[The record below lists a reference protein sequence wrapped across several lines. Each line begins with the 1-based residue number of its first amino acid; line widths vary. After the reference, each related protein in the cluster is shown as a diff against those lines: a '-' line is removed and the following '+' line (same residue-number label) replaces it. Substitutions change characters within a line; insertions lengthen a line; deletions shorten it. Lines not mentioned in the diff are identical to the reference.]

1 MFHKYIFLF
10 LLSIIYQPIT
20 AFSADSGQ
28 TLNHYHE
35 APQAQALSI
44 EDFSGELLITSQPEP
59 GIRLKLT
66 GSKRQLDDQD
76 ITTRNGVLHL
86 RMQQSHSARR
96 STRINT
102 LTNTSVMAFASNG
115 STTHLI
121 INGQAITP
129 DSSNRSDNPDQET
142 AAEPLS
148 AELMLPANLPLTITG
163 LRGQA
168 RIGPR
173 SGPVDA
179 TLAAGTMDFAA
190 LHDARLRVTGS
201 GNIGVDTAQGQ
212 LDITI
217 KGSGNIQVA
226 DARLSLL
233 EAQLKGVGSIHIK
246 GQAEQAELRLRG
258 AGSIYVDSVLQQ
270 PRTSLSGVGSITVGN
285 W

>member
-1 MFHKYIFLF
+1 MFYKCIFLF
-10 LLSIIYQPIT
+10 LLSIFYIQIP
-20 AFSADSGQ
+20 AFSTDTDQAFSE
-28 TLNHYHE
+28 YHE
-35 APQAQALSI
+35 TPQAQALSI

-66 GSKRQLDDQD
+66 GSKRQLDDLD

-86 RMQQSHSARR
+86 RMQQNPGTSR

-102 LTNTSVMAFASNG
+102 LTNSSVMAFASNG

-121 INGQAITP
+121 INGQKIIS
-129 DSSNRSDNPDQET
+129 DSSNRSDDSDQE
-142 AAEPLS
+142 AEPLS
-148 AELMLPANLPLTITG
+148 AELMLPAKLPLTITG

-201 GNIGVDTAQGQ
+201 GNIQVGTAQGQ

-258 AGSIYVDSVLQQ
+258 TGSIYVDSVLQQ